1 MIKRQPTKIEL
12 KYDDDICEYE
22 ELKKRKQTSTPPI
35 VMAQPPLLS
44 LARPLFGTSAQSPA
58 PLGEGHNLVH
68 NAATHES
75 AIGSANRSA
84 QSNYSYSGYSEASSG
99 SFNNS

>member
-22 ELKKRKQTSTPPI
+22 ELKKRKQAAAPATS
-35 VMAQPPLLS
+35 QPALLS
-44 LARPLFGTSAQSPA
+44 LARPLFGPSGQSPA
-58 PLGEGHNLVH
+58 FNTSGTGYAGR
-68 NAATHES
+68 AAAGTHES
-75 AIGSANRSA
+75 ALGSANRSA